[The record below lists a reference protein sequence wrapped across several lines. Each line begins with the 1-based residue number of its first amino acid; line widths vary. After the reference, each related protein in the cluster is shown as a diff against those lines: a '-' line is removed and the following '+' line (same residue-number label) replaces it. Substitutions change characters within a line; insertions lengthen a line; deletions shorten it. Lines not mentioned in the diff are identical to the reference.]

1 MEEQVQVDETNE
13 EQVAQEETLEEV
25 ETEDLPEEE
34 LLTIDDLMGLT
45 EEDFAEFEE
54 DAQHKGMKPLHEWL
68 EHTPEE
74 VRKHIANMRA
84 SYTRK
89 TQELA
94 EMRKQLEQQVEAL
107 REQQE
112 LAINNPVLSETEQYI
127 TDDEH
132 DIYTEEGMRAE
143 IKKQAALMLQDMMKP
158 AQEKVQLERRQ
169 VELQQFKTAHP
180 EITDDEYRYPIY
192 ELMQQREELRL
203 EDAYWIVR
211 GRIDS
216 EKAAKIKA
224 EQTAAKKSRRRTL
237 NKTSTGSSTAP
248 KGTPKFRSAVEA
260 YQWHKAQQER
270 K

>member
-1 MEEQVQVDETNE
+1 
-13 EQVAQEETLEEV
+13 
-25 ETEDLPEEE
+25 
-34 LLTIDDLMGLT
+34 
-45 EEDFAEFEE
+45 
-54 DAQHKGMKPLHEWL
+54 
-68 EHTPEE
+68 
-74 VRKHIANMRA
+74 
-84 SYTRK
+84 
-89 TQELA
+89 
-94 EMRKQLEQQVEAL
+94 
-107 REQQE
+107 
-112 LAINNPVLSETEQYI
+112 
-127 TDDEH
+127 
-132 DIYTEEGMRAE
+132 MRAE

-224 EQTAAKKSRRRTL
+224 EQAAAKKSRRRTL